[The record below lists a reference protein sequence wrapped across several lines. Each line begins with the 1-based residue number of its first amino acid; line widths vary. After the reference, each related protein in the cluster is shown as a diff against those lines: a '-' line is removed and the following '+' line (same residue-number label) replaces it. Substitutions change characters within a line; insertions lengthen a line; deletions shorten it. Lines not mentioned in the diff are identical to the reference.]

1 MKKLFIACLLI
12 LGCVLAEGYSGSGA
26 ELKALREKNMPKE
39 YFADPVGYLEKQC
52 AKGEEG
58 SWMLADEALSLAL
71 YYLGFPK
78 EILLSI
84 YNYYDREPN
93 MCPAPEFKPLLIRGK
108 IRDAKKA
115 IYWMKASYSFAW
127 GTADV
132 IEFHFYF
139 LDKFRFEGLDGKEE
153 QAKNF
158 EEILK
163 YAYANRDWDKE
174 TMERKFAYYKRL
186 VSLNGK
192 GNYICVSK
200 GGNCL
205 FNGILGYMFYRGIGV
220 KKDIWKAKLHASI
233 TYISFWKNFY
243 TGYAAPLDQEYA
255 RFLLKAIDTDE
266 SKKILADI
274 ERGVYDK
281 KAEQ

>member
-1 MKKLFIACLLI
+1 MKKLFIACLLV
-12 LGCVLAEGYSGSGA
+12 LGCVFAEGYSGSGA

-52 AKGEEG
+52 AKGKKG

-115 IYWMKASYSFAW
+115 IYWMKTSDYFAW

-132 IEFHFYF
+132 IEFHSYF
-139 LDKFRFEGLDGKEE
+139 LKKFRFEGLDGKEE
-153 QAKNF
+153 QTKSF
-158 EEILK
+158 EKILK
-163 YAYANRDWDKE
+163 YVYVDKE
-174 TMERKFAYYKRL
+174 TKAKDFAYFKRSA
-186 VSLNGK
+186 SLNGK
-192 GNYICVSK
+192 KNRFYWSGE
-200 GGNCL
+200 GNCIYS
-205 FNGILGYMFYRGIGV
+205 GILGYMFYRGIGV
-220 KKDIWKAKLHASI
+220 ERDLREAKLYASV
-233 TYISFWKNFY
+233 TYISHWKNFY

-255 RFLLKAIDTDE
+255 RFLLKAIDTEE

>member
-1 MKKLFIACLLI
+1 MKKIFIACLLV
-12 LGCVLAEGYSGSGA
+12 LGCVFAEGYSGSGA

-39 YFADPVGYLEKQC
+39 YFTDPVGYLEKQC
-52 AKGEEG
+52 AKGKKG

-115 IYWMKASYSFAW
+115 IYWMKTSDYFAW
-127 GTADV
+127 GVPDV
-132 IEFHFYF
+132 TEFHYYF
-139 LDKFRFEGLDGKEE
+139 LKKFRFEGLDGKEK
-153 QAKNF
+153 QA
-158 EEILK
+158 EEIKNLLK
-163 YAYANRDWDKE
+163 YAFANKEDDKE
-174 TMERKFAYYKRL
+174 TMEKRFANLKQYASSGWGEGD
-186 VSLNGK
+186 VH
-192 GNYICVSK
+192 
-200 GGNCL
+200 
-205 FNGILGYMFYRGIGV
+205 NGIIGYMFYRGIGV

-266 SKKILADI
+266 SKKILSDI

>member
-1 MKKLFIACLLI
+1 MKKLFIACLFI
-12 LGCVLAEGYSGSGA
+12 LGCLNAFSEYEGWSGA

-52 AKGEEG
+52 AKGEKG

-115 IYWMKASYSFAW
+115 IYWMKTSDYFAW
-127 GTADV
+127 GTPDV
-132 IEFHFYF
+132 IEFHSYF
-139 LDKFRFEGLDGKEE
+139 LDKFRFEGLDGKEK
-153 QAKNF
+153 QA
-158 EEILK
+158 EEIKNLLK
-163 YAYANRDWDKE
+163 YAFANKEDDKE
-174 TMERKFAYYKRL
+174 TMEKRFANLKQYASSGWGEGD
-186 VSLNGK
+186 VH
-192 GNYICVSK
+192 
-200 GGNCL
+200 
-205 FNGILGYMFYRGIGV
+205 NGIIGYMFYRGIGV

-255 RFLLKAIDTDE
+255 RFLLKAIDTKE

>member
-1 MKKLFIACLLI
+1 MKKFFAFCLFTFACLN
-12 LGCVLAEGYSGSGA
+12 VFAEDLNVSGPD
-26 ELKALREKNMPKE
+26 LKASNEKNIPKE
-39 YFADPVGYLEKQC
+39 YFADQVGFLENLC
-52 AKGEEG
+52 ESARGLRYPAKGRY
-58 SWMLADEALSLAL
+58 ADIAISLAL

-84 YNYYDREPN
+84 YNYHDRKPN
-93 MCPAPEFKPLLIRGK
+93 MCPAPEFKPLLVRGK

-115 IYWMKASYSFAW
+115 IYWMKTSDYFAW
-127 GTADV
+127 GVPDV
-132 IEFHFYF
+132 TEFHYYF
-139 LDKFRFEGLDGKEE
+139 LKKFRFEGLDGKEK
-153 QAKNF
+153 QA
-158 EEILK
+158 EEIKNLLK
-163 YAYANRDWDKE
+163 YAFANKEDDKE
-174 TMERKFAYYKRL
+174 TMEKRFANLKQYASSGWGEGD
-186 VSLNGK
+186 VH
-192 GNYICVSK
+192 
-200 GGNCL
+200 
-205 FNGILGYMFYRGIGV
+205 NGIIGYMFYRGIGV

>member
-1 MKKLFIACLLI
+1 MKKLFIACLLV
-12 LGCVLAEGYSGSGA
+12 LGCVFAEGYSGSGA

-52 AKGEEG
+52 AKGKKG

-115 IYWMKASYSFAW
+115 IYWMKTSDYFAW
-127 GTADV
+127 GTPDV
-132 IEFHFYF
+132 IEFHSYF
-139 LDKFRFEGLDGKEE
+139 LKKFRFEGLDGKEK
-153 QAKNF
+153 QA
-158 EEILK
+158 EEIKNLLK
-163 YAYANRDWDKE
+163 YAFANKEDDKE
-174 TMERKFAYYKRL
+174 TMEKRFANLKQYASSGWGEGD
-186 VSLNGK
+186 VH
-192 GNYICVSK
+192 
-200 GGNCL
+200 
-205 FNGILGYMFYRGIGV
+205 NGIIGYMFYRGIGV

-255 RFLLKAIDTDE
+255 RFLLKAIDTKE